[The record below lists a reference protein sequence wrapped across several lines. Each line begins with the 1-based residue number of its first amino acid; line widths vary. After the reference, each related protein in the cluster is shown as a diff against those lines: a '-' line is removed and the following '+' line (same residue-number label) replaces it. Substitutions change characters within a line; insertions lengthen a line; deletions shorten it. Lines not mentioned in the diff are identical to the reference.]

1 MRCFECAARRSP
13 AARATGIAACMDAA
27 ACRVAGDADQI
38 PPPGAVRS
46 LSYRNR
52 RDSPNPNR
60 PTLSRV
66 RGIQSVWGEKRMFLP
81 CSIPFGIRSCRRIRS
96 GEVRRRPAWAD
107 PLYAGWKRQ
116 N

>member
-66 RGIQSVWGEKRMFLP
+66 RDPECVGGEKNISPLLHPFWHPALP
-81 CSIPFGIRSCRRIRS
+81 ANQEWRS
-96 GEVRRRPAWAD
+96 PAEAS
-107 PLYAGWKRQ
+107 LG
-116 N
+116 